1 MDLRENPATLNGVVT
16 SLILEITDD
25 AWTCHERRGH
35 VLREDIYI
43 FGHSLKL
50 ANLAEFFT
58 TRQAIKVVLAPDQ
71 EKRFIKAKERGQ
83 R

>member
-1 MDLRENPATLNGVVT
+1 MDLRGNPATLNGFVT

-25 AWTCHERRGH
+25 AWTYHERQGH

-50 ANLAEFFT
+50 ANLADFFIK
-58 TRQAIKVVLAPDQ
+58 RQAIKVVLAPDQ
-71 EKRFIKAKERGQ
+71 EKRFLKTKERAQ